1 MDEFRAAAERMSF
14 EIVVASMISDRIR
27 MPLLGYFALVAPLL
41 VAMLYVAE
49 ATMGPPG
56 AMKYASDGPV
66 LARRTPAKIETVQI
80 LTVRESLQVPA
91 SAIAAAQPAEPD
103 PARTGG
109 ITVRSLQADASAAPA
124 RPAARP
130 VRNTARPKP
139 ARTVREAPRERDRYA
154 FEPRQRP
161 FFGIW

>member
-1 MDEFRAAAERMSF
+1 M
-14 EIVVASMISDRIR
+14 VPDRIR

-56 AMKYASDGPV
+56 AMKYASEAPV
-66 LARRTPAKIETVQI
+66 LVKREPSRALAGLPI
-80 LTVRESLQVPA
+80 LTVRDSMQVPA
-91 SAIAAAQPAEPD
+91 SAIAAASPLEPD

-109 ITVRSLQADASAAPA
+109 ITVRSMQADATATPA
-124 RPAARP
+124 RPSSRPARNP
-130 VRNTARPKP
+130 SRPKQT
-139 ARTVREAPRERDRYA
+139 RTVREVQPERDRYA